1 MTGID
6 HIGISVADLE
16 GMTDWYRR
24 ALDLDVR
31 QTGEIPG
38 TGIRVVLLAD
48 ADGTWAIELLHRPD
62 SMRSHRITDPDEA
75 LLAQG
80 YGHLCLRV
88 ADIDLAHRDL
98 VAAGAASLV
107 IPRDARRQG
116 ARLAYVAD
124 PEGNLIELI
133 DRGIPT

>member
-6 HIGISVADLE
+6 HVGLSVADLE

-38 TGIRVVLLAD
+38 TGIRMVLLAD
-48 ADGTWAIELLHRPD
+48 AGGTWAIELLHRPG
-62 SMRSHRITDPDEA
+62 STRAPRIADPDEA

-88 ADIDLAHRDL
+88 ADIDAAHRDL

-107 IPRDARRQG
+107 IPRDARRPG

-133 DRGIPT
+133 DRGIPA